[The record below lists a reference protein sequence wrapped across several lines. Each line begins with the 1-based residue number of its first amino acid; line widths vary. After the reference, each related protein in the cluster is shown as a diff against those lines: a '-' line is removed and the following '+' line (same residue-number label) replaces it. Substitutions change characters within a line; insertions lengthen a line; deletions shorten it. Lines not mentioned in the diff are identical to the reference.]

1 MKVDI
6 RWQLLLVV
14 ICLGL
19 VVSLLSYQIQ
29 SAGLCTTR
37 VPSTGGRLGVG
48 MVGRPDKIN
57 PLLGTSNPVD
67 LELINLIYDGLMR
80 YDEAGMPVPSLA
92 KSWHVSDDGKTLSF
106 ELRDDISWHDG
117 QPFTA
122 ADVVFTYGLLQ
133 NEEFPAPES
142 LGSLWNSVIISST
155 NESTVDL
162 ILPQP
167 YGPFLDATTLGIL
180 PSHILNGIPANKLAN
195 HTFNRSPVGTGPF
208 AVSQIFDWEEA
219 GQLRLIPDP
228 GHWRGG
234 VQIDTLD
241 YRFYPD
247 NESVG
252 EAFSTGAIQAI
263 SGISPEA
270 VPEFLALPG
279 VRLYTSPGRQI
290 TQLLFNLSSSGSPLV
305 NSAQGRQA
313 LALGTNR
320 PLLID
325 EAITGQGLPLEGPY
339 IPGSWAFNPEAVAPV
354 DYNPATASAIL
365 EELGWHIADGTATR
379 ERDGLPLVLKLL
391 SVDDD
396 PGRELAQTLASQW
409 AEIGIDVEPIVV
421 APDEM
426 TTALSDK
433 AFDVAIVQVLTPGD
447 PDLYDFWSQEAIV
460 SGQNYGGWNN
470 RRASEDLEIGRQ
482 LYSVDERLPY
492 YTAFLRSFGEDL
504 PAFTLLQHVDNFA
517 LSETIQKAEVGRF
530 QQPRDRYDSLANW
543 FMLYREVS
551 IACSEGE
558 A

>member
-1 MKVDI
+1 MKIDI

-67 LELINLIYDGLMR
+67 IELINLIYDGLMH
-80 YDEAGMPVPSLA
+80 YDENGMPVPSLA
-92 KSWHVSDDGKTLSF
+92 KSWHVSDDGKTLGF

-122 ADVVFTYGLLQ
+122 EDVVFTYGLLQ
-133 NEEFPAPES
+133 NKEFPAPDS
-142 LGSLWNSVIISST
+142 LRSLWASVIISST

-180 PSHILNGIPANKLAN
+180 PSHILGNVPVNQLAN
-195 HTFNRSPVGTGPF
+195 HPFNKLPVGTGPF

-219 GQLRLIPDP
+219 GQLRLIPNP
-228 GHWRGG
+228 GYWRGS
-234 VQIDTLD
+234 VKIDTLD

-247 NESVG
+247 NKSVG

-263 SGISPEA
+263 SGISTEA

-279 VRLYTSPGRQI
+279 IRLFTSPGRQI
-290 TQLLFNLSSSGSPLV
+290 TQLLFNLSESGSPLLD
-305 NSAQGRQA
+305 SAQGRKA

-325 EAITGQGLPLEGPY
+325 EALTGQGLPLEGPF
-339 IPGSWAFNPEAVAPV
+339 IPGSWAFDPESVEPI

-365 EELGWHIADGTATR
+365 EELGWRLSDGTATR
-379 ERDGLPLVLKLL
+379 ERDGAPLVLQLL
-391 SVDDD
+391 LADEDA
-396 PGRELAQTLASQW
+396 GRELAQTLAGQW

-426 TTALSDK
+426 TTALLEK
-433 AFDVAIVQVLTPGD
+433 VFDVAIVHVLTSGD

-470 RRASEDLEIGRQ
+470 RRASEDLEMGRQ
-482 LYSVDERLPY
+482 LYLVDERLPY
-492 YTAFLRSFGEDL
+492 YTAFLRYFSEDL
-504 PAFTLLQHVDNFA
+504 PAFTLWQHVDNFA
-517 LSETIQKAEVGRF
+517 LSETIQEAEVGRF
-530 QQPRDRYDSLANW
+530 QQPRDRYDSLVNW
-543 FMLYREVS
+543 FMLYREVGV
-551 IACSEGE
+551 ACSESE

>member
-1 MKVDI
+1 MKIDI

-80 YDEAGMPVPSLA
+80 YDEDGKPVPSLA
-92 KSWHVSDDGKTLSF
+92 KSWHVSEDGKTLSF

-122 ADVVFTYGLLQ
+122 ADVIFTYGLLQ
-133 NEEFPAPES
+133 NDEFPAPDS
-142 LGSLWNSVIISST
+142 LRGLWNSVIISST
-155 NESTVDL
+155 NESSVDL
-162 ILPQP
+162 ILPQS

-180 PSHILNGIPANKLAN
+180 PSHILKGVPVNQLAN
-195 HTFNRSPVGTGPF
+195 HTFNKSPVGTGPF
-208 AVSQIFDWEEA
+208 AVSHIFNWEES

-228 GHWRGG
+228 RHWRGE

-247 NESVG
+247 NKSVG
-252 EAFSTGAIQAI
+252 EAFSIGAIQAI
-263 SGISPEA
+263 SGISPD
-270 VPEFLALPG
+270 VIPEFLALPG
-279 VRLYTSPGRQI
+279 IRLYTSPSRQI
-290 TQLLFNLSSSGSPLV
+290 TQLLFNLSNSGSSLLSSV
-305 NSAQGRQA
+305 QGRQA

-325 EAITGQGLPLEGPY
+325 EAVTGQGLPLEGPY
-339 IPGSWAFNPEAVAPV
+339 VPGSWAFNPEVMAPV

-365 EELGWHIADGTATR
+365 EELGWHNADGTATR
-379 ERDGLPLVLKLL
+379 EKEGTPLVLQLL
-391 SVDDD
+391 LADGV

-409 AEIGIDVEPIVV
+409 AEIGIDVELIMV

-426 TTALSDK
+426 TTALSERT
-433 AFDVAIVQVLTPGD
+433 FDVAIVSVQTPGD

-470 RRASEDLEIGRQ
+470 RRASEDLETARQ
-482 LYSVDERLPY
+482 LYLVDERLPY
-492 YTAFLRSFGEDL
+492 YTAFLQSYSEDL

-530 QQPRDRYDSLANW
+530 QQPRDRYDSLPNW
-543 FMLYREVS
+543 FMLYREVAV
-551 IACSEGE
+551 ACSEDE

>member
-1 MKVDI
+1 MKIDI

-37 VPSTGGRLGVG
+37 IPSTGGRLGVG

-67 LELINLIYDGLMR
+67 QELINLIFDGLMR
-80 YDEAGMPVPSLA
+80 YDETGMPVTSLA
-92 KSWHVSDDGKTLSF
+92 QSWHVSDDGKTLGF

-122 ADVVFTYGLLQ
+122 EDVVFTYGLLQ
-133 NEEFPAPES
+133 DEEFPAPDS
-142 LGSLWNSVIISST
+142 LKNLWSSVTISST
-155 NESTVDL
+155 NESTVDF

-180 PSHILNGIPANKLAN
+180 PSHILKGVPVNRLAN
-195 HTFNRSPVGTGPF
+195 HVYNTSPVGTGPF

-228 GHWRGG
+228 GHWRGS
-234 VQIDTLD
+234 VKIDTLD

-247 NESVG
+247 NKSVG
-252 EAFSTGAIQAI
+252 EAFSAGAIQAI
-263 SGISPEA
+263 SGISTEA
-270 VPEFLALPG
+270 VPEFLSLPG

-290 TQLLFNLSSSGSPLV
+290 TQLLFNLSESGSALL
-305 NSAQGRQA
+305 NSVQGRQA

-325 EAITGQGLPLEGPY
+325 ESVTGQGMPLEGPY
-339 IPGSWAFNPEAVAPV
+339 IPGSWAFDPDAVAKI
-354 DYNPATASAIL
+354 DYDRETASAIL
-365 EELGWHIADGTATR
+365 EELGWILADGTATR
-379 ERDGLPLVLKLL
+379 DKEGVPLVLRLL
-391 SVDDD
+391 LADDD
-396 PGRELAQTLASQW
+396 AGRELAHTLASQW
-409 AEIGIDVEPIVV
+409 ADIGIDVEPNVV
-421 APDEM
+421 PPDEM
-426 TTALSDK
+426 ATALSEE

-460 SGQNYGGWNN
+460 SGQNYGAWNN
-470 RRASEDLEIGRQ
+470 RRASEDLEMGRQ
-482 LYSVDERLPY
+482 LYLVDERLPY
-492 YTAFLRSFGEDL
+492 YAAFLQYFSEDL
-504 PAFTLLQHVDNFA
+504 PALTLLQHVDNFA
-517 LSETIQKAEVGRF
+517 LSETIQEAEVGRF

-543 FMLYREVS
+543 FMLYREVAV
-551 IACSEGE
+551 ACSESE